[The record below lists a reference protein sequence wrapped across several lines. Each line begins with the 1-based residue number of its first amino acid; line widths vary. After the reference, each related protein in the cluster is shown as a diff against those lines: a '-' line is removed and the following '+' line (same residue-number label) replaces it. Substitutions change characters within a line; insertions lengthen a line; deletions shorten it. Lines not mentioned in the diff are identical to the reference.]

1 MSKSRNAE
9 NRGLPARWQF
19 RHGAWYYRVPPG
31 CEGLWNGKTQFLL
44 GRTLPQAYKAY
55 AERLGSAITAR
66 TVGALL
72 DRYLLEVVP
81 SKAPSTQ
88 EGNRLA
94 IRCLRGVF
102 GDRPLLP
109 FPPMLVYQ
117 YADKRSKKNRD
128 AETGKVTG
136 GRIAAH
142 REIEV
147 LSHAYTKAVQWGY
160 IDRHPFKGEVR
171 LEGEKARDRYI
182 EDWEVAE
189 CLALPARR
197 RKGSVG
203 AIQAYLRLKL
213 LTGMARGDLL
223 RLRPGDFT
231 DEGIPVQRH
240 KTAASTGKRTVYE
253 WTPELRAAVAM
264 ALAARPVHI
273 SPWLFCNRRGECY
286 IKGPK
291 ETANGFDSMWGRFVD
306 RVLAETKVKE
316 RFHEHDMRA
325 KVGSDAQSLEHARA
339 LLAHADSRMTAR
351 AYRRK
356 PERVRPLR

>member
-1 MSKSRNAE
+1 MSKPRKAE

-31 CEGLWNGKTQFLL
+31 REDLWDGKTQFLL
-44 GRTLPQAYKAY
+44 GRTLPEAYRAY
-55 AERLGSAITAR
+55 AERLGSANTVR
-66 TVGALL
+66 TIGELL

-81 SKAPSTQ
+81 VKAPSTQ
-88 EGNRLA
+88 ETNRLA

-102 GDRPLLP
+102 GERPLSP
-109 FPPMLVYQ
+109 FPPVLVYQ
-117 YADKRSKKNRD
+117 YVDKRSKKHRD

-136 GRIAAH
+136 GRVAAH

-171 LEGEKARDRYI
+171 LEGERARNRYV
-182 EDWEVAE
+182 EDWEIVE
-189 CLALPARR
+189 CLSLPSKRK
-197 RKGSVG
+197 KGSVR

-223 RLRPGDFT
+223 RLRPAEFT
-231 DEGIPVQRH
+231 DDGIPVQRH
-240 KTAASTGKRTVYE
+240 KTAGTSGKRTVYA
-253 WTPELRAAVAM
+253 WTAELRAAVSM
-264 ALAARPVHI
+264 ALEARPVHI
-273 SPWLFCNRRGECY
+273 SPWLFCTRRGECY

-291 ETANGFDSMWGRFVD
+291 ETANGFDSMWGRFVE
-306 RVLAETKVKE
+306 RVLKETKVKE

-325 KVGSDAQSLEHARA
+325 KVASDAKSLEHARA
-339 LLAHADSRMTAR
+339 LLAHSDSRMTER

-356 PERVRPLR
+356 PERVLPLR